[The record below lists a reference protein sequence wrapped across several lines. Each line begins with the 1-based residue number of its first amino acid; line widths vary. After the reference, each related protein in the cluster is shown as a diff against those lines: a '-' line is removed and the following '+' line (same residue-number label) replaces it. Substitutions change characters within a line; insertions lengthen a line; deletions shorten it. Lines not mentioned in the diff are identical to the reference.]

1 MHDSYFNLVRSEVTA
16 ECTVTHLSTLG
27 DFMHNQYS
35 EHKCMVCQSQHAGT
49 LQVIMQECRDSTQL
63 SLHARAVSSLYKHA
77 GTLLTTHARAVLNS
91 CMLSVYYMQGLYW
104 THDMQRQHLALV
116 TCTNS
121 TQLNHAS
128 MQGHHSPSHVRV
140 VLNPCMHAE
149 VDQLMTCRD
158 STWLSSHAGTVLNST
173 CIWAWH
179 MIYHE
184 L

>member
-128 MQGHHSPSHVRV
+128 MQGYHSPSHVRV
-140 VLNPCMHAE
+140 NPCMHAGPALITGRNKYTQHHSIRI
-149 VDQLMTCRD
+149 DQHMTCICRA
-158 STWLSSHAGTVLNST
+158 TLNSH
-173 CIWAWH
+173 H
-179 MIYHE
+179 MQ
-184 L
+184 